1 MNHINNISREF
12 DYLLHDLTEKCLAG
26 ALNAYDDAKFLRSN
40 MLHETL
46 DLIKEESYDD
56 PEGDHMDL
64 YLRLRSNPKTKDY
77 ANVVL
82 KRITAV
88 HDRRNADILFKSKL
102 INRLNTYSSLT

>member
-56 PEGDHMDL
+56 PEGDHMD
-64 YLRLRSNPKTKDY
+64 
-77 ANVVL
+77 
-82 KRITAV
+82 
-88 HDRRNADILFKSKL
+88 
-102 INRLNTYSSLT
+102 